1 MGSVWSASQG
11 RQGDT
16 GNKLAFLTL
25 AQVSLPPFIPPPQ
38 CPSSSHFK
46 GQLDDNTPLLS
57 STVGIYSDEKLLG
70 LTCIIGSEFYE
81 FIFYMRT
88 TGCGQDDY

>member
-25 AQVSLPPFIPPPQ
+25 AQVSLPPFTPPPQ